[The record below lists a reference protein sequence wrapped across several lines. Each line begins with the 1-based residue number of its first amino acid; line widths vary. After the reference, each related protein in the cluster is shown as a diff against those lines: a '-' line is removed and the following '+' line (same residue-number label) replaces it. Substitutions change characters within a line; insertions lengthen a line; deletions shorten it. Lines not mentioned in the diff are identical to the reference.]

1 MARIR
6 HRSVARWSHRPRT
19 PAGRRVAGSW
29 RAGRAAARC
38 RCGRR
43 PGRHRRRPS
52 RVGGLVPGSGA
63 AATGPPG
70 RPAGRRPARTARR
83 RGGGSRRAAH
93 SGTCRAAQGEK
104 MASAWPRSLTA
115 SPVTGNLSW
124 ANDPARV
131 KSQVKTSSPN
141 GTHPI
146 GLATG
151 SQAPS
156 VSAGQGPVL
165 WAWLDLNQRPHP
177 NQRSTAERRANQPF
191 RWSGDSVVLQDGV
204 NRSPGCTSASWQD
217 LRPVDQPD
225 VNSNE
230 L

>member
-1 MARIR
+1 
-6 HRSVARWSHRPRT
+6 
-19 PAGRRVAGSW
+19 
-29 RAGRAAARC
+29 
-38 RCGRR
+38 
-43 PGRHRRRPS
+43 
-52 RVGGLVPGSGA
+52 
-63 AATGPPG
+63 
-70 RPAGRRPARTARR
+70 
-83 RGGGSRRAAH
+83 
-93 SGTCRAAQGEK
+93 

-124 ANDPARV
+124 ANDPAGV

-146 GLATG
+146 GLAPG

-204 NRSPGCTSASWQD
+204 NRSPGCTSAILAGPQTCGPAGCQLQRALASASRCPYSSPLLPRRCRGHRAT
-217 LRPVDQPD
+217 LRRAPAGRLSRSHPPRRAGSGAGRSRRRLGWRWSDRGLPG
-225 VNSNE
+225 
-230 L
+230 